1 MKNKLFTGVAT
12 ALATPFI
19 DEKINFKVFEEFIE
33 LQINSGINALVVCG
47 TTGEASTMSQNEKI
61 DLIKCAISVTNK
73 RVPIIVGTG
82 SNNTLSAIEMSKIA
96 EKLGA
101 DGLLVVTPY
110 YNKTTQNGL
119 ILFLFLL
126 FYIMFQVVQE

>member
-61 DLIKCAISVTNK
+61 INQ
-73 RVPIIVGTG
+73 
-82 SNNTLSAIEMSKIA
+82 
-96 EKLGA
+96 
-101 DGLLVVTPY
+101 LV
-110 YNKTTQNGL
+110 
-119 ILFLFLL
+119 ILFQFLL

>member
-47 TTGEASTMSQNEKI
+47 A
-61 DLIKCAISVTNK
+61 L
-73 RVPIIVGTG
+73 
-82 SNNTLSAIEMSKIA
+82 L
-96 EKLGA
+96 EKLQQC
-101 DGLLVVTPY
+101 L
-110 YNKTTQNGL
+110 KMRKL
-119 ILFLFLL
+119 I
-126 FYIMFQVVQE
+126 

>member
-47 TTGEASTMSQNEKI
+47 
-61 DLIKCAISVTNK
+61 L
-73 RVPIIVGTG
+73 
-82 SNNTLSAIEMSKIA
+82 L
-96 EKLGA
+96 EKLQQC
-101 DGLLVVTPY
+101 L
-110 YNKTTQNGL
+110 KMRKL
-119 ILFLFLL
+119 I
-126 FYIMFQVVQE
+126 